1 MIKRWEERK
10 IQTSLFTKNYMEYR
24 LHERWMKWFLQS
36 IERKGVHINSDVR
49 PIAVF
54 LSLSYW
60 NALFSP
66 YLTGIFKWFEGF
78 SLQISIVFIIS
89 FTFLVS
95 IVFVKRPSLSRQSI
109 P

>member
-1 MIKRWEERK
+1 
-10 IQTSLFTKNYMEYR
+10 MEYR

-36 IERKGVHINSDVR
+36 MERKGVHINSDFR

-78 SLQISIVFIIS
+78 SLQILIAFIIS
-89 FTFLVS
+89 LHSFAGNLFL
-95 IVFVKRPSLSRQSI
+95 
-109 P
+109 